1 MIECDGHL
9 RGCGG
14 GAQGGDLLVGGA
26 VEHQHL
32 VEVLLKDVE
41 AAAAWLRR
49 AAESGHAHAQFQLAV
64 MHCTGEGVAVDLE
77 EAVRLYAAA
86 AESGHVEAMYNLGVM
101 QMKGMGTEADP
112 EKGMAWVRTAAS
124 NGLKAA
130 QAIVGGAESAAR

>member
-1 MIECDGHL
+1 
-9 RGCGG
+9 
-14 GAQGGDLLVGGA
+14 
-26 VEHQHL
+26 
-32 VEVLLKDVE
+32 
-41 AAAAWLRR
+41 
-49 AAESGHAHAQFQLAV
+49 